1 MDNIIYIHEDLELI
15 KSALLQVFSDPL
27 TEEECEVLIS
37 CFLDELVLHSD
48 DALNIAY
55 EVGNFWEFLKNKA
68 VPRFMKAR
76 QDMKNRIVL
85 KKEVKGFDESSSP
98 F

>member
-55 EVGNFWEFLKNKA
+55 EVGNFWEFL
-68 VPRFMKAR
+68 
-76 QDMKNRIVL
+76 
-85 KKEVKGFDESSSP
+85 
-98 F
+98 